1 MNLSSDLILTHPL
14 WEKAQDDLI
23 NRLGI
28 FNRLIDLFLIAC
40 SIGIRDDKQINS
52 DDIDTPLSQPR
63 SIGRNTYLSAINT
76 DLSDL
81 LNLMLQNS
89 ILTSKC
95 LNMDLDERLKLSF
108 NPDYENKKFSPANF
122 LIGFA
127 NYGIVEIFDHI
138 NCDLP
143 ATTVSDDL
151 YAYLNTLRD
160 NDYEDLINTITLDDL
175 I

>member
-1 MNLSSDLILTHPL
+1 MILSSDLILTHPL

-40 SIGIRDDKQINS
+40 SIGIREDKQINS
-52 DDIDTPLSQPR
+52 DDIETPLSQPR
-63 SIGRNTYLSAINT
+63 SIGRNTYQSAINT

-127 NYGIVEIFDHI
+127 NYGIVEIFNNI

-151 YAYLNTLRD
+151 YTYLNSLRD
-160 NDYEDLINTITLDDL
+160 NDYEDLVNTITLDDL